1 MVLVR
6 LLVVLLAVAVGLLIV
21 AGFVTGNRKYYQ
33 RAWKLGRI
41 GIAVALVFFGVLF
54 VSRLMD

>member
-1 MVLVR
+1 
-6 LLVVLLAVAVGLLIV
+6 VLLAVAVGLLIV